1 MDDEKLNICQVSL
14 ARDISLVKENYF
26 NFISFYKNSNFFL
39 ICPKKDYNLFKSTF
53 NFNNFNIINE
63 DEILPFEKFKNIF
76 FQLSKNISYK
86 KDFQKRLSWYYQQVL
101 KLSFI
106 IDFINKSK
114 EKIIIWDAD
123 TVILRKIKFF
133 DKHKSNSFGTLFE
146 FHKAYYLTIKKIFGT
161 LPTYFV
167 SSLTQFAAIS
177 AEDNRILLIKLNNYL
192 KKNSMNTAEWISTI
206 ILKSVFEE
214 HKIYNGSMFSEYELI
229 GLSKL
234 IEKNF
239 KQKTIFSLRS
249 GLDGKLTNIQKK
261 ISIFMNIYHITYEH
275 SHPIEKSRGML
286 ERKQTYTVFFKI
298 IFKDLFKFY
307 LRKTRYNFLFYL
319 RKIKNF

>member
-1 MDDEKLNICQVSL
+1 MNDEKLNICQVSL

-101 KLSFI
+101 KLS
-106 IDFINKSK
+106 K

-133 DKHKSNSFGTLFE
+133 DKHKSNNFGTLFE

-177 AEDNRILLIKLNNYL
+177 AEDNRILWIKLNNYL

-214 HKIYNGSMFSEYELI
+214 HEIYNGSMFSEYELI
-229 GLSKL
+229 GLSK
-234 IEKNF
+234 F
-239 KQKTIFSLRS
+239 
-249 GLDGKLTNIQKK
+249 
-261 ISIFMNIYHITYEH
+261 
-275 SHPIEKSRGML
+275 
-286 ERKQTYTVFFKI
+286 
-298 IFKDLFKFY
+298 
-307 LRKTRYNFLFYL
+307 
-319 RKIKNF
+319 